1 MKRVEF
7 VIAATLLL
15 PLGTYIPAATRRN
28 RKTIPSPLSR
38 KSQAAGQRIHRA
50 KPPQREAPRP
60 EPGRQEN
67 TPQPEKADREP
78 AKHASEESKKA
89 QEQDKKVEEQQRR
102 AQEEQARTPHEQ
114 PRQAQRPEQP
124 SRTPVA
130 GRNRGERIPDDR
142 FREHFGR
149 QHTFVINRPV
159 IIDNRPRFQYSGYWF
174 EIVDPWPPQWAYSD
188 DCYIDY
194 VDDGYYL
201 FNPYHPGIR
210 IAVMVVAY

>member
-15 PLGTYIPAATRRN
+15 PLGTYIPGYAQEPQDHPKPPQQEEPKPAA
-28 RKTIPSPLSR
+28 PAHP
-38 KSQAAGQRIHRA
+38 QDA

-102 AQEEQARTPHEQ
+102 AQEEQARLRTSNPGKRSVPNNPLEPRSREGIVVNEFRTIAFANISDASTP
-114 PRQAQRPEQP
+114 
-124 SRTPVA
+124 S
-130 GRNRGERIPDDR
+130 
-142 FREHFGR
+142 
-149 QHTFVINRPV
+149 
-159 IIDNRPRFQYSGYWF
+159 
-174 EIVDPWPPQWAYSD
+174 
-188 DCYIDY
+188 
-194 VDDGYYL
+194 
-201 FNPYHPGIR
+201 
-210 IAVMVVAY
+210 